1 MKYVIYGPLFQ
12 NKEMRHA
19 QARKLLETQMMT
31 SQGRAETPKRTV
43 NWVQLKW
50 TFGNINQTKWLLTN
64 KNLLGMNPWDL
75 H

>member
-43 NWVQLKW
+43 N
-50 TFGNINQTKWLLTN
+50 
-64 KNLLGMNPWDL
+64 
-75 H
+75 